1 MSVKEPSFPPFV
13 LRGAP
18 PHSAAEAEMDS
29 KSMTS
34 LRLHGGTFI
43 HLLDSWDYF
52 SVAKATYTCVCVCV
66 YMCVYSGVL
75 NSV

>member
-18 PHSAAEAEMDS
+18 PHSAAEAEMES
-29 KSMTS
+29 KSMAS
-34 LRLHGGTFI
+34 LRLHGGTFT
-43 HLLDSWDYF
+43 HLLDSGDYF

-66 YMCVYSGVL
+66 CICVCAL
-75 NSV
+75 RCAQ